1 MTATITFRKTQ
12 RGEWAVCGPVSAV
25 REGTEVTVTK
35 RSGDTKRVYIER
47 VGRQFQRDGK
57 AMVYGYIGSDR
68 NVETTS
74 TGRGGICDECD
85 QPRRNLRPCVD
96 SSGIG
101 GMCCPRCASMSPFE
115 RSFC

>member
-1 MTATITFRKTQ
+1 MTATITFKKTQ

-47 VGRQFQRDGK
+47 TGREFQVDGK
-57 AMVYGYIGSDR
+57 AMVYGYIAPSAPKAP
-68 NVETTS
+68 NA
-74 TGRGGICDECD
+74 GRGGICDECGK
-85 QPRRNLRPCVD
+85 PRRNLSACVD

-101 GMCCPRCASMSPFE
+101 GMCCPRCASMSPYE